1 MSCVGLRGFYVCGCV
16 WMCEELYSKNIMT
29 GTPDTSSILTHLF
42 HSVSVWDWCAL
53 VKESNGILEPDLS
66 FLFGFW
72 IDS

>member
-1 MSCVGLRGFYVCGCV
+1 MSCVGLRGFYVCVDV
-16 WMCEELYSKNIMT
+16 WGALQQKHHDRNSWYKFY
-29 GTPDTSSILTHLF
+29 LTHLF